1 VIEST
6 SNEAFRRAGIC
17 LMVAVIALSVG
28 CGKEEIQVYRVPKEK
43 PPMRVDDGHDHPP
56 AVMPSLAWKLPPG
69 WEERGP
75 GRMSI
80 ASFSI
85 PGKAGQEAEVSVMP
99 MPGESA
105 SNLSLLVNIVR
116 QGAGMGPIGDE
127 ELARL
132 VEDISIGGLAAR
144 LVDLSGATASNG
156 PDKESRIILAVLT
169 RAGTTWLFKMAGS
182 ADLVSSQKGTFLDFL
197 KSITFHEVDAQ
208 PPATANV
215 RRGAA
220 AADESVTAVQA
231 KPKWEVPQ
239 GWKEVPPTQML
250 LAKFLLTGPAD
261 SKAEVTVSVFPGDV
275 GGLVANVNRWRR
287 QIGLAE
293 AAADD
298 VSKLVSA
305 LDVARG
311 KAMLVDMSG
320 SDAKKGQ
327 KTRLIGVIVP
337 QGAQT
342 WFYKL
347 MGDEAVA
354 EREKAAFIR
363 FVQGAKHP
371 DAV

>member
-1 VIEST
+1 MSEST
-6 SNEAFRRAGIC
+6 SNGAFWRPGVC
-17 LMVAVIALSVG
+17 LMVAVAALSVG

-43 PPMRVDDGHDHPP
+43 PPIRTDDGREAPP
-56 AVMPSLAWKLPPG
+56 AAMPSLAWKLPSG

-85 PGKAGQEAEVSVMP
+85 PGKEGQEAEVSVMP

-156 PDKESRIILAVLT
+156 PDKGNRIILAVLT
-169 RAGTTWLFKMAGS
+169 RTGTTWFFKIAGNE
-182 ADLVSSQKGTFLDFL
+182 DLVSSQKGAFLDFL
-197 KSITFHEVDAQ
+197 KSITFHETGAQ
-208 PPATANV
+208 PPAESIG
-215 RRGAA
+215 RGPA
-220 AADESVTAVQA
+220 AADESVPTVQA
-231 KPKWEVPQ
+231 KPTWEVPQ

-250 LAKFLLTGPAD
+250 LAKFLLAGPAD
-261 SKAEVTVSVFPGDV
+261 TKAEVTVSVFPGDV
-275 GGLVANVNRWRR
+275 GGVVANVNRWRR
-287 QIGLAE
+287 QIGLPE

-298 VSKLVSA
+298 VSRLVSS
-305 LDVARG
+305 LDVSG
-311 KAMLVDMSG
+311 SKAILVDMSG
-320 SDAKKGQ
+320 PEAKGGKT
-327 KTRLIGVIVP
+327 TRLIGVIVP

-354 EREKAAFIR
+354 EREKAAFIK

>member
-6 SNEAFRRAGIC
+6 SNQAFWRVGVC
-17 LMVAVIALSVG
+17 LMVAMAALSAG
-28 CGKEEIQVYRVPKEK
+28 CGKGEIQVYRVPKEK
-43 PPMRVDDGHDHPP
+43 PSLRTDDGRDPPP
-56 AVMPSLAWKLPPG
+56 AAMPSLAWKLPPG
-69 WEERGP
+69 WEEKGP
-75 GRMSI
+75 GRMSV

-85 PGKAGQEAEVSVMP
+85 PGKDGQEAEVSVMP

-132 VEDISIGGLAAR
+132 VEDISIAGLPAR
-144 LVDLSGATASNG
+144 LVDFSGATVSNG
-156 PDKESRIILAVLT
+156 PDKGNRIILAVLT
-169 RAGTTWLFKMAGS
+169 RAGTTWFFKMAGS
-182 ADLVSSQKGTFLDFL
+182 EDLVSSQKGVFLDFL
-197 KSITFHEVDAQ
+197 KSIAFHEGVAQ
-208 PPATANV
+208 PAAAANV
-215 RRGAA
+215 QRGAA
-220 AADESVTAVQA
+220 AADDSATAVQA
-231 KPKWEVPQ
+231 KPTWEVPQ
-239 GWKEVPPTQML
+239 NWKEVPPTQML
-250 LAKFLLTGPAD
+250 LAKFLLAGPAD
-261 SKAEVTVSVFPGDV
+261 TKAEVTVSVFPGEV

-293 AAADD
+293 AAADE
-298 VSKLVSA
+298 VSKLVSP

-320 SDAKKGQ
+320 SEAKNGKT
-327 KTRLIGVIVP
+327 TRLIGVIVP

-354 EREKAAFIR
+354 EREKAAFIK